1 MDLCNFGI
9 LNMQMANLLS
19 TIEIHS
25 GGSFV
30 RNPKLVNLGGRVVTV
45 SKCDLDR
52 LNYFEI

>member
-1 MDLCNFGI
+1 
-9 LNMQMANLLS
+9 MANFLS

-52 LNYFEI
+52 LRYFEI